1 MVGWFFAIGGIGIV
15 AFAGLVLIQHIGQQI
30 AQAVR

>member
-1 MVGWFFAIGGIGIV
+1 MVGWFFAIGGIGMV
-15 AFAGLVLIQHIGQQI
+15 AFVGLVLIQQVGQHI